1 MIQLDV
7 KDEIVNPED
16 EESGESEESEES
28 KNY

>member
-16 EESGESEESEES
+16 EESGESEYEES